1 MALGKKSG
9 CLKSKSVVSA
19 AADKELDFGVVR
31 YARGLGRKRVVISCN
46 QEDSSIDLTPKAPS
60 KRRCSVVSTTVDADW
75 SLLEVLPQEILLR
88 ILCGVDHD
96 DLKQLVRVSK
106 TISEATLIAKEWHF
120 AYRTPSKIR
129 AFRTSIE
136 LDDNFIDLDEIEAPD
151 APVTRRFRSPLSR
164 KKLADISV
172 ALFAEEEQWPRKKY
186 AIETEM

>member
-9 CLKSKSVVSA
+9 CLKSKSVVS

-46 QEDSSIDLTPKAPS
+46 QEDSSIDLTPKTPS
-60 KRRCSVVSTTVDADW
+60 KRRCSVVSTTVDAGW
-75 SLLEVLPQEILLR
+75 SLLEVLPQEILIR
-88 ILCGVDHD
+88 ILCGLDHD

-151 APVTRRFRSPLSR
+151 APLTRRFRSPLSR